1 MTGNTDA
8 AFTYDEPP
16 ITTLLGWTGFLLA
29 LNLIDV
35 GLDKL
40 IYCGLIGQL
49 FIGILWGT
57 SGAKWSDHETEAVI
71 QEMGYLS
78 LIMLVYEGKS
88 RLHAC

>member
-1 MTGNTDA
+1 MVRKQSRAICTTNVQMTGNTDA

-16 ITTLLGWTGFLLA
+16 ITTLLGWTGFLLG

-57 SGAKWSDHETEAVI
+57 PGAKWFDHETEAI
-71 QEMGYLS
+71 
-78 LIMLVYEGKS
+78 I
-88 RLHAC
+88 